1 MTGNDVITKAVNILK
16 YDIRKIDV
24 NLRLNILN
32 DVYAEI
38 YFAESDEANA
48 ETFTPLTSISDE
60 LHLSPYALY
69 NCIVYG
75 VCAKLALSE
84 NDADNQVYYAQEYNE
99 KKRGLPRAKNH
110 TIDVVP
116 GIEGAEG

>member
-1 MTGNDVITKAVNILK
+1 MTGNDVITKAINILK
-16 YDIRKIDV
+16 Y
-24 NLRLNILN
+24 NLRAIDKALMLNIVN

-48 ETFTPLTSISDE
+48 ETFTPLTSINDE

-99 KKRGLPRAKNH
+99 KKRGLPRARNYVN
-110 TIDVVP
+110 DVIP
-116 GIEGAEG
+116 SIEGAEG

>member
-38 YFAESDEANA
+38 YFAESYI
-48 ETFTPLTSISDE
+48 IS
-60 LHLSPYALY
+60 
-69 NCIVYG
+69 
-75 VCAKLALSE
+75 
-84 NDADNQVYYAQEYNE
+84 
-99 KKRGLPRAKNH
+99 KRF
-110 TIDVVP
+110 
-116 GIEGAEG
+116 